1 MMVTEEKPY
10 MTATTIDVQDAQ
22 TQLMHLLTL
31 ALKGG
36 DVVIAKDNV
45 PLVRLVPIKLQKT
58 ARTAGM
64 HNGAM
69 RMSEDFNDPLPDEF
83 WSGGE

>member
-1 MMVTEEKPY
+1 

-22 TQLMHLLTL
+22 AQLMQLLAL

-45 PLVRLVPIKLQKT
+45 PLVRLVPVKPQEKV
-58 ARTAGM
+58 RTAGM
-64 HNGAM
+64 HKGAIRM
-69 RMSEDFNDPLPDEF
+69 REDFNEPLPDEF

>member
-1 MMVTEEKPY
+1 

-22 TQLMHLLTL
+22 KQLMQLLTL
-31 ALKGG
+31 ALKGA

-45 PLVRLVPIKLQKT
+45 PLVRLVPVKPPQKT
-58 ARTAGM
+58 RTAGM
-64 HNGAM
+64 HRGAM